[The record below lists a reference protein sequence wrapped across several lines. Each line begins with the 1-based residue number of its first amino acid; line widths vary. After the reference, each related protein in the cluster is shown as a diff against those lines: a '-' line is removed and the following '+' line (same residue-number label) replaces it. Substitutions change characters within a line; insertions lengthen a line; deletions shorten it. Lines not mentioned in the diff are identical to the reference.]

1 MKVRMLRCH
10 IPLVTVLVL
19 VLGLFMLPPPVL
31 AAELEWKQLSER
43 ERGVLKPFQKQ
54 WDKYSLGTRKTM
66 RAWARLSSA
75 ERAKIK
81 KRHEQWRLLSAAGK
95 AKVIRKLERYKR
107 MPAWKRKKLQ
117 AWRKWVK
124 RLPKAEQD
132 KLHKNLPGMGIK
144 QRKEYI
150 RLLEKKYG
158 KP

>member
-1 MKVRMLRCH
+1 MNARMLRCRAL
-10 IPLVTVLVL
+10 LVTVLL
-19 VLGLFMLPPPVL
+19 LTLSLLMLPPVVL
-31 AAELEWKQLSER
+31 AAELDWKQLSER

-66 RAWARLSSA
+66 RAWARLSST
-75 ERAKIK
+75 ERARIK
-81 KRHEQWRLLSAAGK
+81 KRHAQWRLLSAAGK
-95 AKVIRKLERYKR
+95 TKVIGKLDRYKR

-124 RLPKAEQD
+124 RLPKAEQE
-132 KLHKNLPGMGIK
+132 KLHKSLPKMGTK

-150 RLLEKKYG
+150 RRLEKKYG